1 MKKIFILLMASLVC
15 LACSKKTAEEYYT
28 MAEDYRNGTNGQAID
43 KEEAAKLYLK
53 AAEMGHL
60 EAQYRIGNCYYY
72 AEGIEQNYEEAVKWY
87 RLAAEQGHSWA
98 QNNLGVRYHK
108 GEGVAQSYEE
118 AMKWYQLAAEQGNEA
133 AYCNIGLLYEYGLG
147 VVKDEKEAF
156 KWYTLSAEKGDDIG
170 QYKVGD
176 CYYYGN
182 GICFALDFCCNRNER
197 YRKAKKGSRTERSC
211 AWLYYV

>member
-15 LACSKKTAEEYYT
+15 LACSKNTAEEYYT
-28 MAEDYRNGTNGQAID
+28 MAEDYRNGTNGQTID

-60 EAQYRIGNCYYY
+60 EAQYRIGKCYHD

-98 QNNLGVRYHK
+98 QNNLGSCYYY

-118 AMKWYQLAAEQGNEA
+118 AMKWYQLAA
-133 AYCNIGLLYEYGLG
+133 
-147 VVKDEKEAF
+147 
-156 KWYTLSAEKGDDIG
+156 
-170 QYKVGD
+170 
-176 CYYYGN
+176 
-182 GICFALDFCCNRNER
+182 
-197 YRKAKKGSRTERSC
+197 
-211 AWLYYV
+211 